1 MQLDDIFQHLDRG
14 ERLGVPLPILDVV
27 SPRLVDIVF
36 SDKIFDLVEE
46 IAHVEAEDARL
57 FSLQQILEVLSPTLS
72 EGVVNNLEYPSKV
85 TVRLKLFCDDIFKP
99 LLLEL

>member
-27 SPRLVDIVF
+27 SPRQVDIVL
-36 SDKIFDLVEE
+36 SDKISDLVEE
-46 IAHVEAEDARL
+46 MVHVGAEGARL
-57 FSLQQILEVLSPTLS
+57 FSLQQILEVFSPTLS

-85 TVRLKLFCDDIFKP
+85 TVRL
-99 LLLEL
+99 